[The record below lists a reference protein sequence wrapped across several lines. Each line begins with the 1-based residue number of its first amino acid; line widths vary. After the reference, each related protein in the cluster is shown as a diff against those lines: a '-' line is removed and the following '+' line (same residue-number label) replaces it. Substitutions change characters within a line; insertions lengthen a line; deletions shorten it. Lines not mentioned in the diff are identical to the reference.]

1 MSIHTLTPV
10 WLRHPHIFK
19 NIISNI
25 SKLEA
30 LGARNKL
37 YTSFF
42 FSLTVMEKEIEIDLE
57 TILQKCGS
65 LVFMSFLVFILVDS

>member
-42 FSLTVMEKEIEIDLE
+42 FSLTVMEKEIDTSEMW
-57 TILQKCGS
+57 ILSIYVLPGFHSC
-65 LVFMSFLVFILVDS
+65 